1 MKFTPL
7 YRVTYENYTPQY
19 FFSREVAEEF
29 RKAKL
34 GDFGKVDI
42 TYWYDHSRAVDKVE
56 QTKGW

>member
-19 FFSREVAEEF
+19 FFSREIAEDF

-34 GDFGKVDI
+34 GDLGLVDI

-56 QTKGW
+56 QNRGW